1 MLTWGFM
8 PLGSLPMGNL
18 ADRVGITTAVAA
30 GAIVSSVLAAVY
42 GLRSPVLRAL

>member
-1 MLTWGFM
+1 M
-8 PLGSLPMGNL
+8 PLGSLPMGML

-42 GLRSPVLRAL
+42 GLRSRVLRAL